1 MRSEAIAA
9 GCLLASFMGGLAE
22 AQVARPRP
30 KAARIEVTVERSES
44 GTWKSVEPTL
54 VFSSGDLVRFRFKS
68 NFSGYLYVTNYG
80 TSGAAEKLFPRHDTG
95 TANRVL
101 STQAYTVPTTN
112 TAFRIAGPPGYDSV
126 YWLVS
131 PVKLDGG
138 PMGALPAPPDVKPP
152 VLIPRC
158 DTVTLRARGLCLDPE
173 AGPKPVTDRDTVPDA
188 LTPLKG
194 MAARQLTVIQ
204 NQNNQ
209 SVLSAEEGPAMPL
222 LYEFRL
228 AHN

>member
-9 GCLLASFMGGLAE
+9 GCLLATLMGGLAE
-22 AQVARPRP
+22 AQVAKPRP
-30 KAARIEVTVERSES
+30 KAARIEVTVERNE
-44 GTWKSVEPTL
+44 GGVWKSVEPSL

-95 TANRVL
+95 TENRVL
-101 STQAYTVPTTN
+101 RAQAYTVPATN

-131 PVKLDGG
+131 AVKLDGG
-138 PMGALPAPPDVKPP
+138 PMSAMPAPPDAKPP

-158 DTVTLRARGLCLDPE
+158 DSVTLRARGLCLDPE
-173 AGPKPVTDRDTVPDA
+173 AGPKQVTARDTVPDA
-188 LTPLKG
+188 LEPLKG
-194 MAARQLTVIQ
+194 MTPRQLTVIQ
-204 NQNNQ
+204 NQNQ
-209 SVLSAEEGPAMPL
+209 SVLSADGALAGPL